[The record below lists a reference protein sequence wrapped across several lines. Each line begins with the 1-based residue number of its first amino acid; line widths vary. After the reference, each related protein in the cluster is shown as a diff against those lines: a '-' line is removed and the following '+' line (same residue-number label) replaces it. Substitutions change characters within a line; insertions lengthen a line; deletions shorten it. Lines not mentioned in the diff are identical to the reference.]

1 MIDRPSIKPEDML
14 HHVLA
19 ISRAIAGQTEFQPV
33 IHAVSRE
40 IAQILPHDHL
50 DVCVLVVDN
59 EAVAAYETGLHTRWG
74 AWHEQPVAARF
85 SPIRSVLWGDVPYI
99 LAEDALTDKR
109 FQFEGA
115 FNHPI
120 FDERLRSRLHVPLR
134 VQGTVFGALSASTHV
149 AGFYTMADIGV
160 AQHVADLLAPYF
172 HALRISEQA
181 HRSAV
186 IEAEARAREEGLRES
201 AQKLTE
207 ALERERQRIGMD
219 LHDETLADLTRFAR
233 RLERLGERETV
244 SGEAMKQ
251 LAGDLHSSI
260 RGLRR
265 IIDDARP
272 NVLQLF
278 GFVEGIENLLEN
290 SARDGGLAIATRIRD
305 TTGGR
310 IDRLGEPLKVA
321 LFRIV
326 QEAVNNAV
334 HHGRPSEILV
344 ELSLVGD
351 RIRIAVRDNGIG
363 LSVGVGKRVSGI
375 NNMRTRAR
383 LVSASFRIEESDRGG
398 TTVIVELP
406 AGAAPVASLSSAT
419 GA

>member
-1 MIDRPSIKPEDML
+1 MVERPSIRPEDML
-14 HHVLA
+14 SHVLA

-50 DVCVLVVDN
+50 DVCILVVDQ
-59 EAVAAYETGLHTRWG
+59 EVVAAYETGLHTRWG
-74 AWHEQPVAARF
+74 AWHEHPVAARF
-85 SPIRSVLWGDVPYI
+85 SPIRSVLWGEVPFI
-99 LAEDALTDKR
+99 LTEDALTDER

-149 AGFYTMADIGV
+149 AGFYTLSDIGV

-219 LHDETLADLTRFAR
+219 LHDETLADLTRLAR
-233 RLERLGERETV
+233 RLEQLGDRGHV
-244 SGEAMKQ
+244 SGEAIKTV
-251 LAGDLHSSI
+251 AGELQSSI

-290 SARDGGLAIATRIRD
+290 SVRDAGLAIATGIRD

-310 IDRLGEPLKVA
+310 IDRLAEPLKVA

-334 HHGRPSEILV
+334 HHGRPSEIKV
-344 ELSLVGD
+344 ELSLVAD
-351 RIRIAVRDNGIG
+351 HIRIAVIDNGIG
-363 LSVGVGKRVSGI
+363 LSDAVGKRVSGI

-383 LVSASFRIEESDRGG
+383 LVSAAFSIEQNHRGG
-398 TTVIVELP
+398 TTVVVDLP
-406 AGAAPVASLSSAT
+406 AGAAPLAQVSQAASA
-419 GA
+419 

>member
-1 MIDRPSIKPEDML
+1 MSDRAPIRPQDML
-14 HHVLA
+14 NHVLA

-33 IHAVSRE
+33 IQAVSRE
-40 IAQILPHDHL
+40 VAQILPHDHL
-50 DVCVLVVDN
+50 DVCVLVVDQDT
-59 EAVAAYETGLHTRWG
+59 VAAFETGLHTRWG
-74 AWHEQPVAARF
+74 AWHEHPVAARF
-85 SPIRSVLWGDVPYI
+85 SPIRSVLWGEVPFI
-99 LAEDALTDKR
+99 VTEDALTDER

-120 FDERLRSRLHVPLR
+120 FDARLRSRLHVPLR
-134 VQGTVFGALSASTHV
+134 VQGTVFGALSASTHA
-149 AGFYTMADIGV
+149 AGVYSGADVEAALHI
-160 AQHVADLLAPYF
+160 ADLLAPYF
-172 HALRISEQA
+172 HALRIGEQVR
-181 HRSAV
+181 RSAI

-219 LHDETLADLTRFAR
+219 LHDETLAELTRLTR
-233 RLERLGERETV
+233 RIERLAERESV
-244 SGEAMKQ
+244 PACAVAAI
-251 LAGDLHSSI
+251 AGDIQASI

-278 GFVEGIENLLEN
+278 GFVDGIESLLER
-290 SARDGGLAIATRIRD
+290 SVRDSGLEIATRVVD
-305 TTGGR
+305 STGGR

-334 HHGRPSEILV
+334 RHGRPDSIVVWLT
-344 ELSLVGD
+344 LSGD
-351 RIRIAVRDNGIG
+351 RIRIAVEDDGIG
-363 LSVGVGKRVSGI
+363 LSPTVGRRLGGL

-383 LVSASFRIEESDRGG
+383 LVSADFRLEVGPGGG
-398 TTVIVELP
+398 TRVVVELP
-406 AGAAPVASLSSAT
+406 ATPVAAE
-419 GA
+419 A